1 MIINDRIVLSSYTK
15 TNNLKDNKN
24 TSFEEALQAQSKA
37 ANTINDELINK
48 CISNA
53 EDDFAWSMFGLC
65 AYFPTD
71 WHTPRKDKET
81 SVDYIARLPKEDLGV
96 MMFLEACG
104 EIETRKLDPIKN
116 DLDEQFFKRAEE
128 IIENY
133 QITPDLELKII
144 EFAKKSSKEFMNN
157 FDLPSGSV
165 GLDHPK
171 LQAIFKK
178 HGISMDE
185 FVDKE
190 KLMKQSFKFDFDKEK
205 DKLFDELMKISDNSK
220 ARLGIS

>member
-53 EDDFAWSMFGLC
+53 EDDFSLMHYGHCL
-65 AYFPTD
+65 YFPTE
-71 WHTPRKDKET
+71 WHTPRKDKELD
-81 SVDYIARLPKEDLGV
+81 SEYLNRIPKEDVGV

-104 EIETRKLDPIKN
+104 IVETKKIYPVQN
-116 DLDEQFFKRAEE
+116 DLDYQSLKTAEE

-157 FDLPSGSV
+157 FDLPTGCV

-205 DKLFDELMKISDNSK
+205 DKLFDELLKLGENNKI
-220 ARLGIS
+220 RLGIS

>member
-1 MIINDRIVLSSYTK
+1 MLINDRIVLSSFTK

-37 ANTINDELINK
+37 ASNINDELINK

-53 EDDFAWSMFGLC
+53 EDDFAWMHYGNCLF
-65 AYFPTD
+65 FPTE
-71 WHTPRKDKET
+71 WHTPRKDKELD
-81 SVDYIARLPKEDLGV
+81 SEYLNRIPKEDVGV

-104 EIETRKLDPIKN
+104 IVETKKLESVKN
-116 DLDEQFFKRAEE
+116 NLDYEGLKVAEE

-144 EFAKKSSKEFMNN
+144 EFAKKSSKEFMNK

-171 LQAIFKK
+171 LQAIFNK

-190 KLMKQSFKFDFDKEK
+190 KLMQQSFKFDFDKEK
-205 DKLFDELMKISDNSK
+205 DKLLDELMKISDNSK

>member
-1 MIINDRIVLSSYTK
+1 MLINDRIVLSSFTK

-37 ANTINDELINK
+37 ASNINDELINK
-48 CISNA
+48 CISNSK
-53 EDDFAWSMFGLC
+53 DDFAWMHYGNCLF
-65 AYFPTD
+65 FPTE

-81 SVDYIARLPKEDLGV
+81 SDDYMARLPKEDVGV

-104 EIETRKLDPIKN
+104 IVETKKLESVKN
-116 DLDEQFFKRAEE
+116 NLDYEGLKVAEE

-144 EFAKKSSKEFMNN
+144 EFAKKSSKEFMNK

-190 KLMKQSFKFDFDKEK
+190 KLMQQSFKFDFDKEK
-205 DKLFDELMKISDNSK
+205 DKLLDELMKISDNSK

>member
-1 MIINDRIVLSSYTK
+1 MLINDRIVLSSFTK

-37 ANTINDELINK
+37 ASNINDELINK
-48 CISNA
+48 CISNSK
-53 EDDFAWSMFGLC
+53 DDFAWMHYGNCLF
-65 AYFPTD
+65 FPTE

-81 SVDYIARLPKEDLGV
+81 SDDYMARLPKEDVGV

-104 EIETRKLDPIKN
+104 IVETKKLESVKN
-116 DLDEQFFKRAEE
+116 NLDYEGLKVAEE

-144 EFAKKSSKEFMNN
+144 EFAKKSSKEFMNK

-171 LQAIFKK
+171 LQAIFNK

-190 KLMKQSFKFDFDKEK
+190 KLMQQSFKFDFDKEK
-205 DKLFDELMKISDNSK
+205 DKLLDELMKISDNSK

>member
-1 MIINDRIVLSSYTK
+1 MLINDRIVLSSFTK
-15 TNNLKDNKN
+15 TNNLNDNKKA
-24 TSFEEALQAQSKA
+24 SFEEALQAQSKA
-37 ANTINDELINK
+37 ASNINDELINK
-48 CISNA
+48 CISNSK
-53 EDDFAWSMFGLC
+53 DDFAWMHYGNCLF
-65 AYFPTD
+65 FPTE
-71 WHTPRKDKET
+71 WHTPRKDKELD
-81 SVDYIARLPKEDLGV
+81 SEYLNRIPKEDVGV

-104 EIETRKLDPIKN
+104 IVETKKLESVKN
-116 DLDEQFFKRAEE
+116 NLDYEGLKVAEE

-144 EFAKKSSKEFMNN
+144 EFAKKSSKEFMNK

-190 KLMKQSFKFDFDKEK
+190 KLMQQSFKFDFDKEK
-205 DKLFDELMKISDNSK
+205 DKLLDELMKISDNSK

>member
-24 TSFEEALQAQSKA
+24 ASFEEALQTQSKA

-53 EDDFAWSMFGLC
+53 EDDFAWSMFGFC
-65 AYFPTD
+65 TYFPTE
-71 WHTPRKDKET
+71 WHTPRKDKELD
-81 SVDYIARLPKEDLGV
+81 SEYLNRIPKEDVGV

-104 EIETRKLDPIKN
+104 IAETRKLDPIKN
-116 DLDEQFFKRAEE
+116 DLDYKVLKAAEE
-128 IIENY
+128 VLENY

-205 DKLFDELMKISDNSK
+205 DKLFDELLKLGENNKI
-220 ARLGIS
+220 RLGIS

>member
-1 MIINDRIVLSSYTK
+1 MLINDRIVLSSFTK

-37 ANTINDELINK
+37 ASNINDELINK
-48 CISNA
+48 CISNSK
-53 EDDFAWSMFGLC
+53 DDFAWMHYGNCLF
-65 AYFPTD
+65 FPTE

-81 SVDYIARLPKEDLGV
+81 SDDYMARLPKEDVGV

-104 EIETRKLDPIKN
+104 IVETKKLESVKN
-116 DLDEQFFKRAEE
+116 NLDYEGLKVAEE

-144 EFAKKSSKEFMNN
+144 EFAKKSSKEFMNK

-190 KLMKQSFKFDFDKEK
+190 KLMQQSFKFDFDKEK
-205 DKLFDELMKISDNSK
+205 DKLLDELMKISDNSK
-220 ARLGIS
+220 TRLGIS

>member
-1 MIINDRIVLSSYTK
+1 MLINDRIVLSSFTK
-15 TNNLKDNKN
+15 TNNLNDNKKA
-24 TSFEEALQAQSKA
+24 SFEEALQAQSKA
-37 ANTINDELINK
+37 ASNINDELINK

-53 EDDFAWSMFGLC
+53 EDDFAWSMFGFC
-65 AYFPTD
+65 TYFPTE
-71 WHTPRKDKET
+71 WHTPRKDKELD
-81 SVDYIARLPKEDLGV
+81 SEYLNRIPKEDLGV

-128 IIENY
+128 VLENY

-144 EFAKKSSKEFMNN
+144 EFAKKSSKEFMQKYDAPAGNI
-157 FDLPSGSV
+157 
-165 GLDHPK
+165 GLNHPK
-171 LQAIFKK
+171 LQAIFNK

-190 KLMKQSFKFDFDKEK
+190 KLMQQSFKFDFDKEK
-205 DKLFDELMKISDNSK
+205 DKLLDELMKISDNSK